1 MFEER
6 RGRGIGRGI
15 GIEEKI
21 LRRVRGAVGAPGR
34 PGTRG
39 GAAPRR
45 AASPLHPLRKSSSS
59 FFLFFFFCLLS
70 LGSSAALRAADDP
83 AALLRRADRV
93 KDAWP
98 EVVITIRVTTTKP
111 GAPPSAGTF
120 KVEAKARDSRV
131 TFLAPADAGKAIVS
145 KGDDSWLI
153 LPGTRNPIR
162 IPKSQRLA
170 GGFSAADM
178 SKTRFAEDYDAV
190 LERTDVLDGRECS
203 VLRLTARKGRSPTY
217 PVARVWIDGKEG
229 LYRKAVFLVS
239 SGKTAKETTFDA
251 YRTFHG
257 TLSLA
262 KMTIVDELRPGTTVV
277 EYLDYERAKLP
288 DSIFEPRAKP

>member
-6 RGRGIGRGI
+6 GERD
-15 GIEEKI
+15 EEI
-21 LRRVRGAVGAPGR
+21 LRRVRGGVGAPGG
-34 PGTRG
+34 PGTRC

-45 AASPLHPLRKSSSS
+45 AASPLHSLRRSFSS
-59 FFLFFFFCLLS
+59 FFLFLFSSCLLS

-98 EVVITIRVTTTKP
+98 EAVITLRVTTTKP
-111 GAPPSAGTF
+111 GAPPSVGTF
-120 KVEAKARDSRV
+120 RVEEKGRDSRV
-131 TFLAPADAGKAIVS
+131 TFEDPADAGKAVVS

-162 IPKSQRLA
+162 IPKSQRLT

-190 LERTDVLDGRECS
+190 LERTDVLDGRDCS
-203 VLRLTARKGRSPTY
+203 VLRLTARKGRTPTY
-217 PVARVWIDGKEG
+217 PVARVWIDRKEG
-229 LYRKAVFLVS
+229 LYRKAVFLVA
-239 SGKTAKETTFDA
+239 SGKTAKETTFDE
-251 YRTFHG
+251 YRVVRG
-257 TLSLA
+257 ALSLS
-262 KMTIVDELRPGTTVV
+262 KMTIVDELRPGKTVV
-277 EYLDYERAKLP
+277 EYLDYEKAHLP
-288 DSIFEPRAKP
+288 DSIFEPGAAP

>member
-1 MFEER
+1 MSEGREER
-6 RGRGIGRGI
+6 GRN
-15 GIEEKI
+15 
-21 LRRVRGAVGAPGR
+21 
-34 PGTRG
+34 
-39 GAAPRR
+39 
-45 AASPLHPLRKSSSS
+45 SFS
-59 FFLFFFFCLLS
+59 FFLSCVLS
-70 LGSSAALRAADDP
+70 LGSSSALRAADDP
-83 AALLRRADRV
+83 TALLRRADRV

-98 EVVITIRVTTTKP
+98 EVVITLRVTTTKP
-111 GAPPSAGTF
+111 GAPPTVATVR
-120 KVEAKARDSRV
+120 VEAKGGDSRV
-131 TFLAPADAGKAIVS
+131 TFQDPADAGKAVVS

-162 IPKSQRLA
+162 IPKRQRLA

-203 VLRLTARKGRSPTY
+203 VLRLTARKGRTPTY

-229 LYRKAVFLVS
+229 LYRKAVFLVA

-251 YRTFHG
+251 YRVVRG

-277 EYLDYERAKLP
+277 EYLDYEKAHLP
-288 DSIFEPRAKP
+288 DSTFEPKAAPSAAR